1 MGSGKTTLGRSLAKR
16 LELEFI
22 DSDREIEL
30 RTGVGIPTIFEIE
43 GEDGFRKREAQVIA
57 AITCLSGNVV
67 ATGGGVILRAENCV
81 NLRASGLVVYLD
93 VPPNTLLERTR
104 HDKNRPLLQVAD
116 PLQKLQE
123 LYFQRDPIY
132 REIADLVID
141 GGHLNAQGILQ
152 TLVKEYGERWK
163 L

>member
-16 LELEFI
+16 LDLEFI
-22 DSDREIEL
+22 DSDREIES

-43 GEDGFRKREAQVIA
+43 GEEGFRRRESQVIA
-57 AITCLSGNVV
+57 AIARSSGRVV
-67 ATGGGVILRAENCV
+67 ATGGGAVLWPDNRA
-81 NLRASGLVVYLD
+81 NLRASGFVAYLN
-93 VPPNTLLERTR
+93 VPPQTLLERTR